1 MDELIDELLASSP
14 LVRYVAVLQDAAL
27 TVRSRVEAAG
37 AASGKADEREERL
50 VVPGAL
56 KLLSERQEVDRGG
69 LRFLVARYGEFFRLV
84 VPIRGGHVSILLET
98 SMVPPEQ
105 VREATRIVSE
115 WAGRSSGGA

>member
-14 LVRYVAVLQDAAL
+14 LVRYVAVLQDGAL
-27 TVRSRVEAAG
+27 TARARGDASG
-37 AASGKADEREERL
+37 AATGRADEHEERL
-50 VVPGAL
+50 VVPGVL

-84 VPIRGGHVSILLET
+84 VPVRGGHVSILVET

-115 WAGRSSGGA
+115 WARRSAGRA